1 MFGLKNNPEKKL
13 AKRYDKLMA
22 EGYKLSTT
30 NRKLSDEKYAEA
42 DKILKE
48 LEKLRAEKGVS

>member
-1 MFGLKNNPEKKL
+1 MFGLNNNPEKKL
-13 AKRYDKLMA
+13 GKRYDKLMA
-22 EGYKLSTT
+22 EGYKLSTS

-48 LEKLRAEKGVS
+48 LEKLRADKGVF

>member
-13 AKRYDKLMA
+13 AKKYDKLMA
-22 EGYKLSTT
+22 EGYKLSTS

-42 DKILKE
+42 DRVRKE
-48 LEKLRAEKGVS
+48 QEKLRADKRVS

>member
-1 MFGLKNNPEKKL
+1 MFGLKKNPEKKL

-22 EGYKLSTT
+22 EGYKLSTS

-48 LEKLRAEKGVS
+48 LEKLRAEKDVS

>member
-13 AKRYDKLMA
+13 AKKYDKLMA
-22 EGYKLSTT
+22 EGYKLSTS

-42 DKILKE
+42 DKVLKE
-48 LEKLRAEKGVS
+48 LEKLRADKAGS

>member
-1 MFGLKNNPEKKL
+1 MFGKLKNPEKNL
-13 AKRYDKLMA
+13 AKKYDKLMT
-22 EGYKLSTT
+22 EGYKLSTI
-30 NRKLSDEKYAEA
+30 NRQLSDEKYAEA

>member
-1 MFGLKNNPEKKL
+1 MFGITKNPEKKL
-13 AKRYDKLMA
+13 AKQYDKLMA
-22 EGYKLSTT
+22 EGYKLSTS

-48 LEKLRAEKGVS
+48 LTKLRAEKGKS

>member
-1 MFGLKNNPEKKL
+1 MFGFKKNPEKKL

-22 EGYKLSTT
+22 EGYKLSTS